1 MARWPVKAVLELHRI
16 EGHVQA
22 VSESAVSFATSDQ
35 IGSDSAVS
43 GDAKE
48 CLLRSSPTYEMATR
62 LPPDLLRASVAL
74 RDWLM
79 GEARASRDLQF
90 ILAGLCERLNAIGVP
105 VDRAASA
112 IDTLHSEHAALG
124 QFWVKG
130 EATRAEAFAYNQGSR
145 STYENSPFYAVHQ
158 SRQMLELWLADTP
171 DERFGVVPSLRAGGY
186 VHYLCYP
193 IFFANGDENGLAFAT
208 RSPQGFSEQDRL
220 LIGFAL
226 PAVATVLEITA
237 GYLTLDQVLR
247 IYVGD
252 EPHKE
257 ILAGSVRRGQTSRIR
272 SAILFADM
280 RSYTRLS
287 SDMAPEDIVSLLNAY
302 FDCLVPPIEAEGGE
316 VLKYMGDGLLAI
328 FRDKG
333 DDMGGAASSALSAA
347 RKALAALAK
356 ANAEAGFPVQI
367 DAGIA
372 LHHGEAAYGN
382 VGSGMRLDFTV
393 VGRDINLAS
402 RLARLNKQLGEP
414 LLMSGAFAEHLWG
427 SPHLLGVFSLDG
439 LVDEVS
445 VYKP

>member
-1 MARWPVKAVLELHRI
+1 MLELRRDEAHF
-16 EGHVQA
+16 GG
-22 VSESAVSFATSDQ
+22 VSESVPSQAILEDAVSDE
-35 IGSDSAVS
+35 AVS
-43 GDAKE
+43 GDTPA

-79 GEARASRDLQF
+79 GEARASRDPQL
-90 ILAGLCERLNAIGVP
+90 ILAGLCERLNVMGVP
-105 VDRAASA
+105 VDRATSA

-130 EATRAEAFAYNQGSR
+130 EAPRGEAFTYANDSR
-145 STYENSPFYAVHQ
+145 ARYENSPFYAVHQ
-158 SRQMLELWLADTP
+158 TREMLELWLPDTP
-171 DERFGVVPSLRAGGY
+171 DARFGIVEGLKAGGY

-193 IFFANGDENGLAFAT
+193 IFFANGDENGITFTT
-208 RSPQGFSEQDRL
+208 RRASGFSEQDKL
-220 LIGFAL
+220 LIAFAL
-226 PAVATVLEITA
+226 PAVVTVLEITA

-280 RSYTRLS
+280 RGYTRLS
-287 SDMAPEDIVSLLNAY
+287 SDMAPEDIVALLNTY

-333 DDMGGAASSALSAA
+333 DDMGGAAASALVAA
-347 RKALAALAK
+347 RAGLARLVE
-356 ANAEAGFPVQI
+356 ANAEGQFPVPI
-367 DAGIA
+367 MAGIA

-402 RLARLNKQLGEP
+402 RLARMNKQLGEP
-414 LLMSGAFAEHLWG
+414 LLMSGAFADHLWG
-427 SPHLLGVFSLDG
+427 APTLLGRFILDG
-439 LVDEVS
+439 LAEDVAI
-445 VYKP
+445 YKPK